1 MKIIPAFDTRLHS
14 GRGALRRLNDPR
26 NIGCLFAGPKFL
38 PVMKIDP
45 EQRAVRVTAARQY
58 PV

>member
-1 MKIIPAFDTRLHS
+1 
-14 GRGALRRLNDPR
+14 LRWLNDPR
-26 NIGCLFAGPKFL
+26 NIGCLFAGPEFL